1 MGHKLTSLFMTSLD
15 VTIQSLE
22 VRTSSLLFSTTSLG
36 FFCCFSS
43 SESKTFKVSHQRLF
57 PLADRPDPNQNCLSF
72 TAADLGLEELNIYF
86 SDSFHPFQV
95 ISQQIVWQTVQITL
109 QNSFIPYIRLHS
121 QQIWPA
127 SALERCYF
135 QFIKIEMSLNQIF
148 FDYFDII

>member
-36 FFCCFSS
+36 FFLLFPKFWIKDVQGFSS
-43 SESKTFKVSHQRLF
+43 TRRQCLF
-57 PLADRPDPNQNCLSF
+57 PLANRHDPNPNCLSF

-86 SDSFHPFQV
+86 PDSFHPFQV
-95 ISQQIVWQTVQITL
+95 ISQQIVWQTVQI
-109 QNSFIPYIRLHS
+109 IPYIRLHS

-127 SALERCYF
+127 SALETRYF
-135 QFIKIEMSLNQIF
+135 QFIKIEMSLKQIF

>member
-1 MGHKLTSLFMTSLD
+1 MKD
-15 VTIQSLE
+15 VQG
-22 VRTSSLLFSTTSLG
+22 FASTRR
-36 FFCCFSS
+36 
-43 SESKTFKVSHQRLF
+43 QRLF
-57 PLADRPDPNQNCLSF
+57 PFGDRPNPNPNCLSF

-95 ISQQIVWQTVQITL
+95 ISQQIVWQTVRITL
-109 QNSFIPYIRLHS
+109 RNPFIPYIRLHS

-135 QFIKIEMSLNQIF
+135 QFIKIEMSVNQIF